1 MTEKAEKPVK
11 KPVVKKAK
19 ETSEKPVV
27 VKKTPTKSE
36 SIYAKGVQHMAYGK
50 RKNATARVILR
61 PGSGKFLINDAHDL
75 NSYFGNR
82 QVVLSQIV
90 KPFRVVDMENQYDV
104 FANLH
109 GGGKF
114 GQAGALA
121 HAIAKTIVVINPTL
135 KKRLKDES
143 LITRDSR
150 VKEAKKY
157 GRKKARKGYTYRKR

>member
-1 MTEKAEKPVK
+1 MSEVKTPKKVVK
-11 KPVVKKAK
+11 KPAK
-19 ETSEKPVV
+19 EAEA
-27 VKKTPTKSE
+27 KKVD
-36 SIYAKGVQHMAYGK
+36 SIYIKGIQHSAYGK
-50 RKNATARVILR
+50 RKNATARVVLR
-61 PGSGKFLINDAHDL
+61 PGSGKFFINGQHDL
-75 NSYFGNR
+75 IAYFGNR
-82 QVVLSQIV
+82 PTVFVQIA
-90 KPFRVVDMENQYDV
+90 KPFKVAELENQYDV

-121 HAIAKTIVVINPTL
+121 HAISKTIVVINPEL
-135 KKRLKDES
+135 KKRLKDEG

>member
-1 MTEKAEKPVK
+1 MSEAKTPKKVIKKPVK
-11 KPVVKKAK
+11 EKEVEKKIN
-19 ETSEKPVV
+19 SM
-27 VKKTPTKSE
+27 
-36 SIYAKGVQHMAYGK
+36 YFKGVQHSAYGK
-50 RKNATARVILR
+50 RKNATARVVLR
-61 PGSGKFLINDAHDL
+61 PGSGKYLINDSHDL
-75 NSYFGNR
+75 MGYFGNR
-82 QVVLSQIV
+82 PTVFVQIN
-90 KPFRVVDMENQYDV
+90 KPFKVAELENQYDV

-121 HAIAKTIVVINPTL
+121 HAIAKTIVVINPEL
-135 KKRLKDES
+135 KKRLKDEG